1 MYFYLFFVLV
11 TQLSYSLAS
20 THSQNLFAISNVFT
34 CFLISKILGL
44 QTLHI
49 AFKQHCSMKCISL
62 SLINYS
68 NPKAMLI
75 YTCCQWCLRT
85 LALNANCR
93 GTKLQWQPVLLG
105 YAFYTDSQILHWIRA
120 LEDPS
125 EATAMWS
132 VWSNINTYCLQKL
145 LLSYLCL
152 SLVPPLGWHKAA
164 WMQNPIRRQTPFT
177 YHFPSQVLTHTQ
189 PGSVT
194 REMHGRRDQED
205 YPSLWQCKLCWTDCG
220 YVTKGLSIRT
230 FGTPL
235 SVRLKVGLFVW
246 FALDSES
253 GLVMFIIDLK

>member
-1 MYFYLFFVLV
+1 MFFLLTCEVFPCFLFPNGIERLLLCRETASETYLIETKVTSRCSLMYFYLFFVLV

-164 WMQNPIRRQTPFT
+164 
-177 YHFPSQVLTHTQ
+177 
-189 PGSVT
+189 
-194 REMHGRRDQED
+194 
-205 YPSLWQCKLCWTDCG
+205 
-220 YVTKGLSIRT
+220 
-230 FGTPL
+230 
-235 SVRLKVGLFVW
+235 
-246 FALDSES
+246 
-253 GLVMFIIDLK
+253 